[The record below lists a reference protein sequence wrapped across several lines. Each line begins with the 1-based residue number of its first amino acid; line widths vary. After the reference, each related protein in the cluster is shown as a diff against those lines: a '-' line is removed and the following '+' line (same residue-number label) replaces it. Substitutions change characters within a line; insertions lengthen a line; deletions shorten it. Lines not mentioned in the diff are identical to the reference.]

1 MKINSKRFVK
11 LSALILSAV
20 MLFSGCGSKN
30 TASNGSDFVSDE
42 VQEQLVSEE
51 QEQSKVSG
59 SDNTNSKQQSG
70 ADTQSNT
77 AASGKTTFEKDPYS
91 DIPASVKSKGIHL
104 LLWRDYTK
112 LEKEIVAGFEKKTGI
127 KVRLTK
133 TTEQE
138 YSTKLLSLVAGND
151 APDVVYLISD
161 NFPGLAIKSMQTLDT
176 KTFRLNDSCWYKDY
190 MDNYKVNGK
199 YFSVAMAGSWSV
211 EDCNYVTYYMPKV
224 LKAAGVSEDPYTLYK
239 QGKWNWDKQKEIA
252 NKLALKSG
260 FTGLSIQTNELM
272 MYSAGVDFVSYN
284 GKEFR
289 NIMDDAAGKSLL
301 TKAWQTVAE
310 MKKSKTISD
319 WNLRDTQQ
327 GKVGLF
333 TSLVYGMYKDAAY
346 FNAIPHSSNDIKA
359 VPVAGPKGGTA
370 YTPVRPK
377 TWGVAKKA
385 KNPEGAA
392 YFLRYFL
399 DPNSCNMN
407 STFCNEQFSEVYK
420 IITSTKTKKAVML
433 ARGVVDSISKGT
445 YADLCHKIGNASPSA
460 VSTELNKVKG
470 QVTAGVNRVNRDL
483 KKVK

>member
-1 MKINSKRFVK
+1 MRINSKHFVK
-11 LSALILSAV
+11 LSALILSAI

-42 VQEQLVSEE
+42 VQDQLVSDE
-51 QEQSKVSG
+51 QEQSKVNGSG
-59 SDNTNSKQQSG
+59 NTSSKQQDG
-70 ADTQSNT
+70 TGTQSN
-77 AASGKTTFEKDPYS
+77 AVASGKTTFEKDPYS
-91 DIPASVKSKGIHL
+91 DISASVKSKGIHL

-161 NFPGLAIKSMQTLDT
+161 NFPGLAVKSMQTLDA
-176 KTFRLNDSCWYKDY
+176 KTFRLDDGCWYKDY
-190 MDNYKVNGK
+190 MNYYKVNGK
-199 YFSVAMAGSWSV
+199 YFSVAMRGSWNV
-211 EDCNYVTYYMPKV
+211 EDSNYVTYYMPKV

-252 NKLALKSG
+252 NKVALKG
-260 FTGLSIQTNELM
+260 GYTGLSMQTNELM
-272 MYSAGVDFVSYN
+272 MYSAGVDFVSYD
-284 GKEFR
+284 GKQFK
-289 NIMDDAAGKSLL
+289 NIMDNAASKSML

-310 MKKSKTISD
+310 MTNSKALSG
-319 WNLRDTQQ
+319 WNLKDVQQ

-333 TSLVYGMYKDAAY
+333 TSILYGMYKGAAF
-346 FNAIPHSSNDIKA
+346 FNEVPHSSSDIKA

-399 DPNSCNMN
+399 DVNNCDMS
-407 STFCNEQFSEVYK
+407 SSFCNEQFREVYNK
-420 IITSTKTKKAVML
+420 ITSTNDKKAVML
-433 ARGVVDSISKGT
+433 AKGIVDYANKGT
-445 YADLCHKIGNASPSA
+445 YATLCSKIANASSSA
-460 VSTELNKVKG
+460 VSTELSKVKG
-470 QVTAGVNRVNRDL
+470 QVTSGLNRANRDL
-483 KKVK
+483 QKVK

>member
-59 SDNTNSKQQSG
+59 SGNTSSKQQSG

-161 NFPGLAIKSMQTLDT
+161 NFPGLAVKSMQTLDT

-190 MDNYKVNGK
+190 MNYYKVNGK

-224 LKAAGVSEDPYTLYK
+224 LKTAGVSEDPYTLYK
-239 QGKWNWDKQKEIA
+239 QGKWNWDKQREIA
-252 NKLALKSG
+252 NKVALKG
-260 FTGLSIQTNELM
+260 GYIGLSMQSNELM

-284 GKEFR
+284 GKQFR
-289 NIMDDAAGKSLL
+289 NIMDDAASKSML

-310 MKKSKTISD
+310 MTNSKAISP
-319 WNLRDTQQ
+319 WNLRDMQQ

-333 TSLVYGMYKDAAY
+333 TTIVYGMYKDAAY

-399 DPNSCNMN
+399 DVNSCDM
-407 STFCNEQFSEVYK
+407 SSSFCNEQFREVYNK
-420 IITSTKTKKAVML
+420 ITSTNNKKAVML
-433 ARGVVDSISKGT
+433 ARGIVDYANKGT
-445 YADLCHKIGNASPSA
+445 YDTISRKISNATSSA
-460 VSTELNKVKG
+460 VATELSKVKG
-470 QVTAGVNRVNRDL
+470 QVTSGLNRANRDL
-483 KKVK
+483 QKVK